1 MLVIPIA
8 FTSDHIETLSELD
21 REYGE
26 VAHQVGITHY
36 RRAPA
41 LNERPRFLDA
51 LVGHRPRAPRARA
64 KSASTQYPLRCPGC
78 TNPQCR
84 NVLNPAA
91 RTTRRARGEK
101 LKPVA
106 G

>member
-51 LVGHRPRAPRARA
+51 LSDIVREHLASGEV
-64 KSASTQYPLRCPGC
+64 SSTQYPMRCPGC

-101 LKPVA
+101 FKPVA